1 MEMMKRDSFSSRLL
15 LITSND
21 AILLLL
27 AFFAYRNGLWPIAV
41 LLAVGAVLST
51 GYMLRRKPVRP

>member
-1 MEMMKRDSFSSRLL
+1 MEMMKRNSLTSRLL

-41 LLAVGAVLST
+41 LLAAGAVLGT
-51 GYMLRRKPVRP
+51 GYFLLRKPVRP

>member
-1 MEMMKRDSFSSRLL
+1 MKRNSFTSRLL

-27 AFFAYRNGLWPIAV
+27 AFFAYRNGLWPIAI
-41 LLAVGAVLST
+41 LLAAGAVLST
-51 GYMLRRKPVRP
+51 GYVLLRKPARP